1 MKLAIN
7 LFKMNKIRE
16 SYNDSW
22 RTAVIWS
29 VAILIYISIFAGKFT
44 FARFLYEESSHGGWG
59 EIRLWALL
67 LATVVIFFQV
77 SILYVKRK
85 KLSFSTDISIVALS
99 IIIVQVGLILH
110 AIWRGNPNQLMLVVW
125 ELLSLSAACL
135 LIVFGVA
142 LYGSRLVKAIL
153 LTGMA
158 VALFFA
164 SLALIGVGNQNLYGP
179 GWAPLGTPI
188 SFYRLEFFGAFGGLY
203 MLQSATRMRVKIL
216 FFCVACCCLVAA
228 FCSLSKAALVA
239 VIITLTMVS
248 AIYIIWFR
256 PIKGVLI
263 FAALVMSFAIFIPF
277 KGVVIKARVSEGI
290 LAQGYVV
297 QFNDVLQNQIKLAL
311 ADKAIDYDSP
321 ALDQREESPKKNI
334 EHDIRLQLESQARI
348 LNLMMC
354 SAKLG
359 SGCEIAPT
367 KAEAVFLDAFKSTSV
382 ILPDLSFRIRL
393 AAEGLYGVSQ
403 SIWFGNGIGNYKL
416 IASNLYT
423 RMPEIYTY
431 PHNLPIELLHTVG
444 VVGTAFIVFMIFVI
458 IWAVFHRGSAVAS
471 ALPIVGFSM
480 AITICSFFAGD
491 YFDFRLFWVGMLM
504 ASVLTQDFVPTK
516 PTGRLNR
523 E

>member
-1 MKLAIN
+1 MN
-7 LFKMNKIRE
+7 LFEMNKIGSR
-16 SYNDSW
+16 YNDIW
-22 RTAVIWS
+22 KIAIIWS
-29 VAILIYISIFAGKFT
+29 APIFIYVSIFAGKFT
-44 FARFLYEESSHGGWG
+44 FARFLYEESIHSGWG
-59 EIRLWALL
+59 EVRLWALL
-67 LATVVIFFQV
+67 LAAVVIFSQV
-77 SILYVKRK
+77 FIVHVKRK
-85 KLSFSTDISIVALS
+85 NLVFSTDISIVALS
-99 IIIVQVGLILH
+99 IIIAQTGLILH
-110 AIWRGNPNQLMLVVW
+110 ALWRGNPDQLMLVVW

-142 LYGSRLVKAIL
+142 LYGARLVKAIL

-164 SLALIGVGNQNLYGP
+164 GLALAGVGNQTLYGP

-188 SFYRLEFFGAFGGLY
+188 SFYRLEFFGAFAGLY
-203 MLQSATRMRVKIL
+203 MLQGATRTRVKIL

-239 VIITLTMVS
+239 ATITLTIVS
-248 AIYIIWFR
+248 AIHIIWFR
-256 PIKGVLI
+256 PIKGLLVFSVLI
-263 FAALVMSFAIFIPF
+263 ASFIIFIPF

-290 LAQGYVV
+290 MAQGYVV
-297 QFNDVLQNQIKLAL
+297 QFNDVLQSQIKLAL
-311 ADKAIDYDSP
+311 ADKATDKDSP
-321 ALDQREESPKKNI
+321 ALEQRQESQKKNI

-354 SAKLG
+354 TAKLG
-359 SGCEIAPT
+359 SECEIAPT

-423 RMPEIYTY
+423 RLPEIYTY

-444 VVGTAFIVFMIFVI
+444 VVGTAFIALTIFVI
-458 IWAVFHRGSAVAS
+458 IWAVFHRGRAVAS
-471 ALPIVGFSM
+471 ALPMVGFSM
-480 AITICSFFAGD
+480 VITICSFFAGD
-491 YFDFRLFWVGMLM
+491 YFDFRLFWIGMLM
-504 ASVLTQDFVPTK
+504 ASVLVQDFVPK
-516 PTGRLNR
+516 K
-523 E
+523 